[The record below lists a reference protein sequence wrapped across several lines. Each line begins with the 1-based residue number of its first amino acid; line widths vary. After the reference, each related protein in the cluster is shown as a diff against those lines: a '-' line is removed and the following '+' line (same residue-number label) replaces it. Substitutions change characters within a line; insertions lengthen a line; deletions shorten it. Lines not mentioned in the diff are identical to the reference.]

1 MTVARAFLALA
12 ALSIASDSVSSQ
24 QLDIYNSGF
33 KIISQAVSPLK
44 SLLDSVGLPIVPQ
57 MYQPNPQT
65 STRQQSKPTTK
76 SPKRKVKNQQRPVY
90 DSNLRAYYPDS
101 YVTEDFAPAAGP
113 DRSRN
118 SRQKSQFQH
127 RRKSLF
133 NNQDNGN
140 YS

>member
-57 MYQPNPQT
+57 IYQPNPQT
-65 STRQQSKPTTK
+65 STRQQSKPATK
-76 SPKRKVKNQQRPVY
+76 SPKRKIKNKQRTTVY
-90 DSNLRAYYPDS
+90 DSNSPVSPDS
-101 YVTEDFAPAAGP
+101 YVTENYAPAAGP
-113 DRSRN
+113 DRSRQN
-118 SRQKSQFQH
+118 SQQFQH
-127 RRKSLF
+127 RRKSLK

>member
-1 MTVARAFLALA
+1 MTIAWAFLALA

-33 KIISQAVSPLK
+33 KILSQAVSPIK

-57 MYQPNPQT
+57 IYQPNNPQT
-65 STRQQSKPTTK
+65 STRQQSKPATK
-76 SPKRKVKNQQRPVY
+76 SPKRKVKNQQRTSVY
-90 DSNLRAYYPDS
+90 DSNSRASPDS

-118 SRQKSQFQH
+118 SRQKFQH
-127 RRKSLF
+127 RRKSLK